1 MSHSRLSGFRYT
13 TVVVL
18 LMACFGAL
26 FFRLYQLHVIEQDKA
41 VRIVASV
48 REKFEVLNARRGNVV
63 DRRGNLLA
71 TTRAMMELGVDP
83 EEVREDDR
91 ARLREMASILQV
103 DEGFLI
109 ERFERGF
116 FTVQGPEGPE
126 QRAVRW
132 RRLAESID
140 DDTYARVMALG
151 IRGVYGNRKFER
163 IYPNGQHAAHILGF
177 INRENTPVQGVEQYM
192 DYYLRGQ
199 SGWRESE
206 KDGRRREMAQFRRR
220 EISPTDGLNVE
231 ISIDLVIQNLIER
244 EIDRIVAEYSPA
256 GVAIIVSD
264 PSTGFILG
272 MGNYPSFDPNTFWRF
287 PIDHMRNRSITDVF
301 EPGSTFKIVPTA
313 AALNEGLIRPEDRFD
328 CNVTTL
334 DYRGRSLRLPGDH
347 RPHGVLTVSEIVQK
361 SSNPGAVHFGVLL
374 GADRLYDYSRAFG
387 FGERTGFELDQ
398 ESVGILHP
406 VRRWD
411 GLTISRLPIGHAV
424 SATPLQVHIAMAAIA
439 NRGIVMEPRIIT
451 RVFDSNNETVV
462 HFNPRPKHRAV
473 SSLTAERMTDMLVRV
488 VGREGTA
495 RRAELPGFNVAG
507 KTGTTQKIIDG
518 RYSSRHHVASFSGFF
533 PAERPRVVITVVVD
547 DANLTGTSYG
557 GVVAA
562 PAFRNLAEGL
572 IHHLGIQPPTDNRN
586 LIAGKGDH
594 FDWIRQP

>member
-1 MSHSRLSGFRYT
+1 MTHSRLSGFRYT

-18 LMACFGAL
+18 LMVCFGAL

-41 VRIVASV
+41 VRIVSSV
-48 REKFEVLNARRGNVV
+48 REKFEVLQARRGNVV

-83 EEVREDDR
+83 EEVREEDR
-91 ARLREMASILQV
+91 ARLREMATLLQV

-116 FTVQGPEGPE
+116 FTVQGPDGPE
-126 QRAVRW
+126 QRAIRW

-140 DDTYARVMALG
+140 DDTYASVMALG

-163 IYPNGQHAAHILGF
+163 IYPNAQHAAHILGF
-177 INRENTPVQGVEQYM
+177 INKENTPVQGVEKYM

-220 EISPTDGLNVE
+220 EISPSDGLNVE

-272 MGNYPSFDPNTFWRF
+272 MGNYPSFDPNTFWRY
-287 PIDHMRNRSITDVF
+287 PVDHMRNRSITDVF

-424 SATPLQVHIAMAAIA
+424 SATPLQVHTAMAAIA

-473 SSLTAERMTDMLVRV
+473 SSLTAERMTDMLVKV
-488 VGREGTA
+488 VGQEGTA
-495 RRAELPGFNVAG
+495 RRAALPGFNVAG

-547 DANLTGTSYG
+547 DASLTGTSYG

-594 FDWIRQP
+594 LDWIRQP